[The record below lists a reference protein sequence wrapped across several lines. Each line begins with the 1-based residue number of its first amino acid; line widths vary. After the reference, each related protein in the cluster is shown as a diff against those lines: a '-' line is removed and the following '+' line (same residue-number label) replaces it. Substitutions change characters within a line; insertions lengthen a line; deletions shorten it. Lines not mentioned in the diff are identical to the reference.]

1 MFDCDQ
7 LKKIR
12 VEGRIGNVILFKKV
26 DKKVSKVQRNR
37 VSEVIKYLKCKS
49 ITERNNCIRAASVWV
64 AERIG
69 LKKSEH
75 KKKNELTWKNRVERV

>member
-49 ITERNNCIRAASVWV
+49 ITERNNFIRAASVWV